1 MKLAAHGL
9 IGFVLL
15 TAVSAAMSATED
27 ADDVAQLM
35 ERARYWTAH
44 GRADLARVLLRKVL
58 AIDPQSPQALAAL
71 GLGPGAG
78 SAATSGLPGAAVQRR
93 RDAPARS
100 RPIGRRAT
108 AVTDGAAQLPS
119 PERAAAFAKAGHHRV
134 LAEEAGRAARWDDA
148 LPHWLTALEL
158 MPDDPWLR
166 LGLAK
171 AYLQMGRTSAGAE
184 LMLAGV
190 SRAPS
195 DADTSY
201 AAALYFS
208 AAGIPAQAQALL
220 LQIPSP
226 QRSAGM
232 TEFLMMLTG
241 RIEQQSVEL
250 NLQNEEAMLQ
260 SSLQDLWGALAD
272 GRAREA
278 VRLGE
283 SLQQAHPGRA
293 DVTRSL
299 ALAQRDAGNYSAAR
313 LNLAQAKQQ
322 ARQGPASLQWVA
334 GESDNALRAL
344 DERQQPQITSGISL
358 LHKQGDPVL
367 SQLTSNVQS
376 LQLRWP
382 QGDEGHWVAQ
392 LDRVRLNAGTQ
403 NLRALAAA
411 QEWGTSALVSNP
423 VGGVAVT
430 AEASGTALALTYEA
444 ASWRADFGIT
454 PIGFRYSGLSG
465 GLRFG
470 GKRSGIEWEVSL
482 THRPVTSSLLAY
494 AGQRDAFSGEAWGGV
509 KRSAIDFNLEKP
521 GGWITPFARFGLA
534 GYRGHGVRDNQEWRL
549 GVGVG
554 ITLHRNLDRV
564 FQINPTLESRG
575 FANNQDHYSLGHGGY
590 YSPQQSVALVLPVQD
605 IGRGGRLSWMLR
617 GTLSLSRTRTDAAE
631 RYPMNPQYQR
641 LAQAMG
647 QGRYGAGGGMGL
659 GGSLQGAVEYR
670 IAPHWS
676 TVMRLGIE
684 RASGYRQGR
693 LHIALRWHEKA
704 ADGPPPLWP
713 KALFPHGD

>member
-1 MKLAAHGL
+1 MKLAAPGL

-15 TAVSAAMSATED
+15 TAFSGAMSATED
-27 ADDVAQLM
+27 VDDVAKLM
-35 ERARYWTAH
+35 ERARYWTVH

-71 GLGPGAG
+71 GLGPEAG
-78 SAATSGLPGAAVQRR
+78 PAATSGQPGAAVARR

-100 RPIGRRAT
+100 RPIGRRAS
-108 AVTDGAAQLPS
+108 AVTDGAEQLPA
-119 PERAAAFAKAGHHRV
+119 PDRADVLAEAGHHRA
-134 LAEEAGRAARWDDA
+134 LAEEAGRAARWDEA

-158 MPDDPWLR
+158 MPGDPWLR

-171 AYLQMGRTSAGAE
+171 AYLQMGRSSAGAE
-184 LMLAGV
+184 LMSAGV

-220 LQIPSP
+220 LQVPPP

-232 TEFLMMLTG
+232 TELLMVLAS
-241 RIEQQSVEL
+241 RIEQQAVEL

-272 GRAREA
+272 GRAPEA

-283 SLQQAHPGRA
+283 SLQRAHPGRA

-322 ARQGPASLQWVA
+322 VRQGPASLQWVA

-344 DERQQPQITSGISL
+344 DERKQPQITSGISFL
-358 LHKQGDPVL
+358 NKHGDPVL
-367 SQLTSNVQS
+367 SRLTSSVQS

-403 NLRALAAA
+403 NLRALAEA
-411 QEWGTSALVSNP
+411 QEWGTSALVSNS
-423 VGGVAVT
+423 VGGFAVS
-430 AEASGTALALTYEA
+430 AEASGTALGLTYEA
-444 ASWRADFGIT
+444 ASWRADIGIT

-470 GKRSGIEWEVSL
+470 GKRSGIEWEMSL

-549 GVGVG
+549 GAGAS
-554 ITLHRNLDRV
+554 ITLHRDLDRV
-564 FQINPTLESRG
+564 IQINPTLESRG

-605 IGRGGRLSWMLR
+605 IGHGGRLSWVLR
-617 GTLSLSRTRTDAAE
+617 GALSLSRTRTDSAE
-631 RYPMNPQYQR
+631 RYPLNQWYQG
-641 LAQAMG
+641 LAQALG
-647 QGRYGAGGGMGL
+647 QGRYSAGGGTGL
-659 GGSLQGAVEYR
+659 GASVQSTLEYR
-670 IAPHWS
+670 ITPHWTS
-676 TVMRLGIE
+676 SVRLGVE
-684 RASGYRQGR
+684 RSSGYRQDR

-704 ADGPPPLWP
+704 VDGPPPLWP
-713 KALFPHGD
+713 KVLLPHGE